1 MTASSPLEDKART
14 RERSGSGTPT
24 TGYADRDG
32 FGFFSYQS
40 LSGGAT
46 AYWFGSYTAIA

>member
-1 MTASSPLEDKART
+1 MPITIPARAPINQPA
-14 RERSGSGTPT
+14 RQHSGTPS

-40 LSGGAT
+40 LGAAAT